1 MTRALSVENL
11 AVGRGGR
18 TLAADLSFTVA
29 SCEALLVTGP
39 NGAGKSTLLR
49 VMAGLLKPMAGSIA
63 FRGDG
68 VDPDDPVGVH
78 AHYIGHADALKS
90 AMTAR
95 ENLAFWAAALGGGG
109 GADDPDAALAR
120 VGLPHVADLPVAWLS
135 AGQRRRVSLARLFV
149 ALRPVWILDEPATAL
164 DAASQGRLAT
174 AMAEHRARGGL
185 IVAATHAPLGL
196 TGARELRLGE
206 S

>member
-1 MTRALSVENL
+1 MNCALSVETL
-11 AVGRGGR
+11 AFGRGGR
-18 TLAADLSFTVA
+18 AFAADLSFRVG
-29 SCEALLVTGP
+29 SGEALLVTGP

-49 VMAGLLKPMAGSIA
+49 VLAGLLKPMAGSVA
-63 FRGDG
+63 FRGEGFDQ
-68 VDPDDPVGVH
+68 DDPVGVH
-78 AHYIGHADALKS
+78 AHYIGHAEALKS
-90 AMTAR
+90 ALTAR

-109 GADDPDAALAR
+109 AADTPDEALAR

-135 AGQRRRVSLARLFV
+135 AGQRRRVSLARLFI

-164 DAASQGRLAT
+164 DAASQGRLAA
-174 AMAEHRARGGL
+174 AMAEHRAGGGL

-196 TGARELRLGE
+196 NGARELRLGE